1 MQILEFLFEMGIVFI
16 ILSLIWGFF
25 MILMTMIAM
34 GERKGIFEENLLKA
48 ANYYLL
54 ASLSA
59 MVVVAKVNETLAS
72 HYGYQIA
79 GLIMLYLYMLGKQE
93 RQRMQFM
100 MQGGRFGNFTNI
112 KRTQNKQVQQIY
124 LLATLTLFAAS
135 VMYPEIMDNGVNRW
149 FMTAIVDIKD
159 TPIIGWIIKFVGVFF
174 LISIIFRGGLYLNRF
189 LDGLGKPKQSQQ
201 NQGNN
206 INQGK
211 DDDDD
216 FDDYEIVE

>member
-1 MQILEFLFEMGIVFI
+1 
-16 ILSLIWGFF
+16 
-25 MILMTMIAM
+25 MITM
-34 GERKGIFEENLLKA
+34 GERKGIFEENLLKS

-79 GLIMLYLYMLGKQE
+79 GLIMLYLYMVGKQE

-100 MQGGRFGNFTNI
+100 MQSGRFGNFTNVDR
-112 KRTQNKQVQQIY
+112 KQNKQIQQIY
-124 LLATLTLFAAS
+124 LLATLGLFAAS
-135 VMYPEIMDNGVNRW
+135 VLYPEIMDNGVNRW

-174 LISIIFRGGLYLNRF
+174 LISILFRGGLYLNRF
-189 LDGLGKPKQSQQ
+189 LDGLGKPKQKDQQ
-201 NQGNN
+201 NPGNS
-206 INQGK
+206 INSGRN
-211 DDDDD
+211 DDDD